1 MKIDLHGI
9 RHEDV
14 EKLLEDFILLNEP
27 PFRIITG
34 NSIRMK
40 EIVVEV
46 LDKHV
51 FEYSDFGSSIIA
63 G

>member
-1 MKIDLHGI
+1 MKLDLHGVK
-9 RHEDV
+9 HEEV
-14 EKLLEDFILLNEP
+14 EKMLEDFIFLNEP

-40 EIVVEV
+40 EIVTEV
-46 LDKHV
+46 LEKHG
-51 FEYSDFGSSIIA
+51 FTYSDFGPSIIA

>member
-1 MKIDLHGI
+1 MKLDLHGVK
-9 RHEDV
+9 HEEV

-40 EIVVEV
+40 EIVTEV
-46 LDKHV
+46 LDKHG
-51 FEYSDFGSSIIA
+51 FEHSDFGPSIIA